1 MKNNSLYFR
10 PALFAGL
17 IMAIINFAP
26 GLDLVNCFCCAGLF
40 IGGVLA
46 VLFFRMDIP
55 PDYAMMNI
63 DGFYLGLWTGIF
75 AAGFETVLNITVGP
89 FIADIKFQML
99 KNILKKILNGTAMP
113 AGLMDQLSQAIA
125 AAKRP
130 GLFDTLLSFF
140 LVVVVYS
147 IFTIFGA
154 LLTTAFIQRQKSKQA

>member
-46 VLFFRMDIP
+46 VLFFRLDVP
-55 PDYAMMNI
+55 QDYTIMNI

-75 AAGFETVLNITVGP
+75 AAGFETVLNITIGP

-99 KNILKKILNGTAMP
+99 KNIINRLLNGMQMP
-113 AGLMDQLSQAIA
+113 SGLMDQLSQAIA

-130 GLFDTLLSFF
+130 GLFDTLVSFF

-154 LLTTAFIQRQKSKQA
+154 LLTTAFIQKRKTSQN

>member
-1 MKNNSLYFR
+1 MRNNSLYFR

-17 IMAIINFAP
+17 IMAVINFAP

-46 VLFFRMDIP
+46 VLFFRLDVP
-55 PDYAMMNI
+55 PDYKIMNI

-75 AAGFETVLNITVGP
+75 AAGFETVLNITIGP

-99 KNILKKILNGTAMP
+99 KNILNRILNGMQMP
-113 AGLMDQLSQAIA
+113 SGLMDQLSQAIA
-125 AAKRP
+125 AAKHP
-130 GLFDTLLSFF
+130 GLIDTLFSFF

-154 LLTTAFIQRQKSKQA
+154 LLTTAFIQKQKATPK